1 MKDEKF
7 NKLRDIFFESDPMQL
22 GVVENNLIDEYDAE
36 IELILANQ
44 ENMEKDRNGVI
55 ELIEFVIDEMF
66 DTWVELDAGFIDN
79 VAEVLL

>member
-22 GVVENNLIDEYDAE
+22 GVVENKLIDEYDAE

-44 ENMEKDRNGVI
+44 ENMNKDREGVI

-66 DTWVELDAGFIDN
+66 DTWIELDAGFIDN